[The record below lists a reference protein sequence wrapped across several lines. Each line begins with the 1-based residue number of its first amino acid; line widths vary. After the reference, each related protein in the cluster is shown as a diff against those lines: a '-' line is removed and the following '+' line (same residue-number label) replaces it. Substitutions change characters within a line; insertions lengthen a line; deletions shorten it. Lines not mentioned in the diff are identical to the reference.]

1 MFSSF
6 AADELRTLISKKP
19 ALPVVQKTSFA
30 SASAKKG

>member
-19 ALPVVQKTSFA
+19 ALPVVQNNSFA
-30 SASAKKG
+30 PAAAKKG